1 MNFNKVFLVGE
12 VSRDIEVRKTKGGYS
27 VGEFRLTTL
36 HTKKNGE
43 KDACPVDVTVW
54 GDQADALE
62 DKLFKGLIVQLDGRL
77 SFNSYESKDGET
89 KSKHQIIASKGEK
102 VDTGSPAAAQ
112 QEEALQE
119 EDIPF

>member
-12 VSRDIEVRKTKGGYS
+12 VSRDIEVRKTKSGLS

-43 KDACPVDVTVW
+43 RDACPVDVTVW
-54 GDQADALE
+54 GDQADELE
-62 DKLFKGLIVQLDGRL
+62 DKLFKGLTVQLDGRL

-89 KSKHQIIASKGEK
+89 KSKHQVIASKVEK
-102 VDTGSPAAAQ
+102 VETGSLAAK

-119 EDIPF
+119 DDIPF